1 MARDQ
6 EVTAKFAVQEAQ
18 VKYER
23 AVAAAAG
30 NRGNGPDAKRDQ
42 AAVAKAKAELDAAV
56 AMSKDPRNAVAP
68 TAIEASSYN
77 VRSTVGDELLKKQAA
92 IAAQTAAEDAARKAR
107 AELDPDV
114 IAARKLAAEA
124 AAEVAATDKSKKE
137 AEANLIATKAAN
149 AAAGFTPKPVSTPVV
164 DNFQASVD
172 AAAGMDSSSYAV
184 DADGDRTS
192 IDNVPF
198 AGLTPEEQAAIGNI
212 GEQGLATTSNITTE
226 APGKYTFDPKTGIL
240 LLDGQPY
247 TGSYNGFDYESGNKK
262 DATTKQIV
270 DLNTEDNPL
279 ELTGP
284 TDAELARLD
293 AFAQLQDLFESYNLG
308 SLAGKIT
315 EYMKAGK
322 GPNET
327 VLLLKKSPEYNLRF
341 QGNTLRLASGL
352 NVMSEASYLE
362 LEDSYANTLR
372 AYGLGN
378 MLSPDRTKNEA
389 MFAKYMGNDLNAP
402 EFKNRIALATERVIN
417 ADAMTKGLFKE
428 FYPNLTDSDLVAYF
442 LAPKDT
448 LSRLQEKVTS
458 AEIGTAAIAQG
469 LETSM
474 ASATDLAKFGIDK
487 DAAIKGYSEIQE
499 VLPTSQKLG
508 NVYQEAGIKYDQ
520 ATGEAEFFK
529 QNQDAKLKRKRL
541 ESLER
546 GSFSGS
552 AGNAPGAYSTGYL
565 KKSSVA
571 GLI

>member
-1 MARDQ
+1 
-6 EVTAKFAVQEAQ
+6 
-18 VKYER
+18 
-23 AVAAAAG
+23 
-30 NRGNGPDAKRDQ
+30 
-42 AAVAKAKAELDAAV
+42 
-56 AMSKDPRNAVAP
+56 
-68 TAIEASSYN
+68 
-77 VRSTVGDELLKKQAA
+77 
-92 IAAQTAAEDAARKAR
+92 
-107 AELDPDV
+107 
-114 IAARKLAAEA
+114 
-124 AAEVAATDKSKKE
+124 
-137 AEANLIATKAAN
+137 
-149 AAAGFTPKPVSTPVV
+149 
-164 DNFQASVD
+164 
-172 AAAGMDSSSYAV
+172 
-184 DADGDRTS
+184 
-192 IDNVPF
+192 
-198 AGLTPEEQAAIGNI
+198 
-212 GEQGLATTSNITTE
+212 
-226 APGKYTFDPKTGIL
+226 
-240 LLDGQPY
+240 
-247 TGSYNGFDYESGNKK
+247 
-262 DATTKQIV
+262 
-270 DLNTEDNPL
+270 
-279 ELTGP
+279 
-284 TDAELARLD
+284 
-293 AFAQLQDLFESYNLG
+293 
-308 SLAGKIT
+308 
-315 EYMKAGK
+315 
-322 GPNET
+322 
-327 VLLLKKSPEYNLRF
+327 
-341 QGNTLRLASGL
+341 
-352 NVMSEASYLE
+352 
-362 LEDSYANTLR
+362 
-372 AYGLGN
+372 
-378 MLSPDRTKNEA
+378 

-458 AEIGTAAIAQG
+458 AEIGSAAVAQG